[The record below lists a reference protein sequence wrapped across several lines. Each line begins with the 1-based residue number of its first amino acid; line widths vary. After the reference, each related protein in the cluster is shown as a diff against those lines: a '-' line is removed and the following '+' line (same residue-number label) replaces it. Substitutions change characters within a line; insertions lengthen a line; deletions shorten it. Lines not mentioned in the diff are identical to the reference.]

1 MEGKLPHFE
10 IGLVMAGAVSA
21 GAYTSGVIDFIFE
34 ALDQWYEQKAKQQ
47 EQYGDDFSQW
57 EIPPHDIFIKAM
69 SGASAGAIVAAIT
82 ASSLSSDIIPVISN
96 PLNNPV
102 KNKLYESWVQRIDI
116 SELLKAEDLDNP
128 KAPVL
133 SFLDSTILDELGKD
147 VLNIKSTGKKRPYID
162 DPFEIYVCVTNL
174 RGVPY
179 LITSEAANSSVK
191 GLTMV
196 KHADFM
202 HFAIGEKS
210 GEIEDAI
217 ALSPDKSDIDNWK
230 ILINSALASSAFP
243 VGFPPRQLERASI
256 DEYEKRKWAVPTRN
270 PMETGTCLEYRSIS
284 PDKDLVTPGSYQFM
298 TVDGGIISNEPIEL
312 VRLGLRGHEERNP
325 RDGDQANRATL
336 LIDPFPND
344 VDAVNPESNLV
355 NLVSRIFTS
364 FINQNRFKPDEL
376 ILALDEDV
384 YSRFLIAPERSDEQG
399 RKPLACG
406 SLNAFGGFLSQ
417 EFRHHDYVLGRRN
430 CQRFLEK
437 YFVLPASNPL
447 FNSWSEALKINPQL
461 QVEKEGKK
469 ETFLPII
476 PLVGSVKK
484 EIKLPNWPKYQ
495 TENFK
500 SLEKQIEERVK
511 IVIPRLINQSISDPF
526 TRTALNVL
534 WFFKRGSLAKKI
546 RDIIHDNLEKY
557 GQL

>member
-21 GAYTSGVIDFIFE
+21 GAYTSGVIDFLFE

-47 EQYGDDFSQW
+47 EQHGDDFSQW
-57 EIPPHDIFIKAM
+57 QIPPHDVFLKAM

-82 ASSLSSDIIPVISN
+82 TSSLSSDIIPVTGN
-96 PLNNPV
+96 PLNKPV

-116 SELLKAEDLDNP
+116 SELLKTQDLDNP
-128 KAPVL
+128 KASVL
-133 SFLDSTILDELGKD
+133 SFLDSTILDQLGED
-147 VLNIKSTGKKRPYID
+147 VLQIKSTGKKRPYID
-162 DPFEIYVCVTNL
+162 DPFEVYLCVTNL

-179 LITSEAANSSVK
+179 LITSQGANPSVK

-210 GEIEDAI
+210 SEVKDAI

-230 ILINSALASSAFP
+230 ILVNSALASSAFP
-243 VGFPPRQLERASI
+243 IGFPPRQLQRTSI
-256 DEYEKRKWAVPTRN
+256 DEYEKRQWEVPTLN
-270 PMETGTCLEYRSIS
+270 PMVTGRCSEYRSIS
-284 PDKDLVTPGSYQFM
+284 PDKDLVTPGSYPFM

-312 VRLGLRGHEERNP
+312 VRLGLRGDEQRNP
-325 RDGDQANRATL
+325 RDGEKANRATL

-344 VDAVNPESNLV
+344 VDAVNPESNLL
-355 NLVSRIFTS
+355 NLVLRIFRS

-384 YSRFLIAPERSDEQG
+384 YSRFLIAPERNDGQG

-406 SLNAFGGFLSQ
+406 SLNAFGGFFSQ
-417 EFRHHDYVLGRRN
+417 DFRHHDYILGRRN
-430 CQRFLEK
+430 CQRFLQK

-447 FNSWSEALKINPQL
+447 FKSWSEALKTNPQL
-461 QVEKEGKK
+461 QVEKDGQQDI
-469 ETFLPII
+469 FLPII
-476 PLVGSVKK
+476 PLFGSAIP
-484 EIKLPNWPKYQ
+484 EINLPLWPKYQ

-500 SLEKQIEERVK
+500 SLEKQIEQRVQV
-511 IVIPRLINQSISDPF
+511 IIPRLISQSINDPF
-526 TRTALNVL
+526 SRAALNAL
-534 WFFKRGSLAKKI
+534 WFFKRGGLVKKI
-546 RDIIHDNLEKY
+546 RDIIQDNLHKY

>member
-1 MEGKLPHFE
+1 MEGKLPQFE

-57 EIPPHDIFIKAM
+57 EIPPHDVFIKAM

-82 ASSLSSDIIPVISN
+82 ATSLYSDIIPVIDN
-96 PLNNPV
+96 PLNKPV

-116 SELLKAEDLDNP
+116 SQLLKTQDLDNP

-133 SFLDSTILDELGKD
+133 SFLDSTILDDLGKD
-147 VLNIKSTGKKRPYID
+147 VLKLKPTGKKRPYIV
-162 DPFEIYVCVTNL
+162 DPFEVYLCVTNL

-179 LITSEAANSSVK
+179 LIKAQGGNPGPK
-191 GLTMV
+191 GHTMV
-196 KHADFM
+196 QHADFM
-202 HFAIGEKS
+202 HFAIGENS
-210 GEIEDAI
+210 DQVEGAI
-217 ALSPDKSDIDNWK
+217 ALTPDKSNINNWK
-230 ILINSALASSAFP
+230 TLINSALASSAFP
-243 VGFPPRQLERASI
+243 IGFPPRQLERTSI
-256 DEYEKRKWAVPTRN
+256 DEYEKRKWEIPVRN
-270 PMETGTCLEYRSIS
+270 PMATGTCSEYRSIC

-312 VRLGLRGHEERNP
+312 VRLALRRNQQRNP
-325 RDGDQANRATL
+325 RDAQQANRATI

-344 VDAVNPESNLV
+344 VDAVNPKSTLF
-355 NLVSRIFTS
+355 NLVSRIFQS
-364 FINQNRFKPDEL
+364 FINQNRFKADEL

-417 EFRHHDYVLGRRN
+417 DFRHHDYILGRRN
-430 CQRFLEK
+430 CQRFLKK
-437 YFVLPASNPL
+437 YFVLSASNPL
-447 FNSWSEALKINPQL
+447 FNSWSKALKTNPQL
-461 QVEKEGKK
+461 QVEKEGDQDI
-469 ETFLPII
+469 FLPII
-476 PLVGSVKK
+476 PLFGSATK
-484 EIKLPNWPKYQ
+484 EINLPNWPKYQ
-495 TENFK
+495 KENFK
-500 SLEKQIEERVK
+500 SLEKQIQERVQA
-511 IVIPRLINQSISDPF
+511 IVPRLINQSINDPII
-526 TRTALNVL
+526 RTVLNSL
-534 WFFKRGSLAKKI
+534 WFLKRGSLAKNI
-546 RDIIHDNLEKY
+546 RDIIKDNLEKY